1 MPSILGTAKFDK
13 VHSGNCTCWR
23 IQILQLLASVQS
35 SLPVIAIE
43 ISPIPCLALRS
54 DAKDE
59 NGVYCG
65 CVVVE
70 RHVALSTPPNDQ
82 LS

>member
-1 MPSILGTAKFDK
+1 M
-13 VHSGNCTCWR
+13 
-23 IQILQLLASVQS
+23 LASVQS

-70 RHVALSTPPNDQ
+70 RHVALSTPPDDQ